1 MNIDELKR
9 QHEKLNDSNVW
20 TLDNA
25 IDHLETT
32 LFRLEDTS
40 REARKP
46 APKLVA
52 EAKNAITAAEADADK
67 RAKQNSSKDMSE
79 AVDEVKKHVQIASA
93 ITDAAKKKSRMDH
106 LRTYQISGL
115 RRMIEIQ
122 ESVKTAR
129 QVPAELLD
137 KATKAIDEAMATVD
151 AALAAETEE

>member
-1 MNIDELKR
+1 
-9 QHEKLNDSNVW
+9 
-20 TLDNA
+20 
-25 IDHLETT
+25 
-32 LFRLEDTS
+32 
-40 REARKP
+40 
-46 APKLVA
+46 
-52 EAKNAITAAEADADK
+52 
-67 RAKQNSSKDMSE
+67 MSE

-93 ITDAAKKKSRMDH
+93 ITDAAKKKSKMDH

-137 KATKAIDEAMATVD
+137 KATKAIDEATATVD